1 MTLTP
6 ADNIFSPSLR
16 LITFILLCSFS
27 LNAQTKHSR
36 SQAGVTYY
44 VDPNKGNDR
53 NTGTAV
59 SKPWKTFEN
68 LNRLTLSAGDGVKI
82 ITPGSFHTS
91 LILKAKGTKDKPVKV
106 WFAPG
111 RYNFFPDGAV
121 KKQLHITNTNDT
133 PYALKAIALM
143 FDSCRF
149 VNVEAFN
156 AATIVLRGK
165 MIETFVNAC
174 DHIRLSGLNFDY
186 QRPTVSELKVLSAT
200 NNYADVLIHKD
211 SKYTIK
217 DSLLTWQGEGWSYS
231 PGSYWQV
238 LDPVTNELERVDIPV
253 EKAKFSSTGAHTVRI
268 HFSQNPGFKTGM
280 IYQNRDIT
288 RDCAGIF
295 MRNSSNLWLK
305 DLNIYFMHGMGVVSQ
320 YCNNIKIDHV
330 AVRPLASSGRTC
342 AAWADI
348 LHFAGCKGKIEV
360 GNSYLSGAN
369 DDAINVHGIHLKI
382 LEKSAANQLKVR
394 FMHNQ
399 TYGFNA
405 YAAGDSIDF
414 IKPQT
419 LLAYGSNVVTDSK
432 MLSDKEILLTL
443 QSPVMADV
451 QLGDAIENTTATPQV
466 WIHHT
471 TIARIPT
478 RGILTT
484 TRRKVVIDNNNLQR
498 TYLTGILVSDDAANW
513 YESGMVKDL
522 TVSNNNF
529 YYCGGPVI
537 AIHPENQETGN
548 AAVHS
553 NITVTGNHFY
563 LKDNSLFSAKNT
575 ANIKLINNDIKLKGQ
590 LKKMEDLIKLDHC
603 TDVKT
608 SPNNINVLNK

>member
-1 MTLTP
+1 MQTRDQFLRSFTLIVF
-6 ADNIFSPSLR
+6 A
-16 LITFILLCSFS
+16 LCCTLS
-27 LNAQTKHSR
+27 LNAQNKHLRPS
-36 SQAGVTYY
+36 SGVTYFI
-44 VDPNKGNDR
+44 DPGKGNDS
-53 NTGTAV
+53 NTGTTIN
-59 SKPWKTFEN
+59 KPWKTFEQ
-68 LNRLTLSAGDGVKI
+68 LNQLTLSAGDGVRVI
-82 ITPGSFHTS
+82 APGSFHTS
-91 LILKAKGTKDKPVKV
+91 LVLKARGTKERPVKV

-121 KKQLHITNTNDT
+121 KKQLHITNANDT

-143 FDSCRF
+143 FDSCKY
-149 VNVEAFN
+149 VDVEASN

-186 QRPTVSELKVLSAT
+186 QRPTVSELKVLSVT
-200 NNYADVLIHKD
+200 DSYADVLINKD

-217 DSLLTWQGEGWSYS
+217 DSLLTWQGEGWSYR
-231 PGSYWQV
+231 PGWYWQV
-238 LDPVTNELERVDIPV
+238 LDPATNELERTDIPL
-253 EKAKFSSTGAHTVRI
+253 EKAKFSSTGDNKVRI
-268 HFSQNPGFKTGM
+268 HFAKNPGFKEGL
-280 IYQNRDIT
+280 IYQNRDVT

-305 DLNIYFMHGMGVVSQ
+305 DLNIYFMHGMGVVIQ

-330 AVRPLASSGRTC
+330 AVKPQASSGRTC

-348 LHFAGCKGKIEV
+348 LHFAGCQGKIEV

-382 LEKSAANQLKVR
+382 IEKPAANQIKVK
-394 FMHNQ
+394 FMHDQ

-405 YAAGDSIDF
+405 YAEGDSIDF

-419 LLAYGSNVVTDSK
+419 LLAYGSNVVTESK
-432 MLSDKEILLTL
+432 MLNDKEILLTL
-443 QSPVMADV
+443 QSPVTTDV

-471 TIARIPT
+471 TIVRIPT

-484 TRRKVVIDNNNLQR
+484 TRRKIVIENNDFQR
-498 TYLTGILVSDDAANW
+498 THMSGVSVSDDAANW
-513 YESGMVKDL
+513 YESGMVKDF

-529 YYCGGPVI
+529 YYCGEPVI
-537 AIHPENQETGN
+537 VVHPENQETGN
-548 AAVHS
+548 TAVHS

-563 LKDNSLFSAKNT
+563 LKDNNIFSAKNT
-575 ANIKLINNDIKLKGQ
+575 SKIQLINNDIKLKGQ
-590 LKKMEDLIKLDHC
+590 LKKINELVKLDHC

>member
-1 MTLTP
+1 MQTG
-6 ADNIFSPSLR
+6 NRFSRS
-16 LITFILLCSFS
+16 FILIVFAFFCALG
-27 LNAQTKHSR
+27 LNAQTKHLRPSPDN
-36 SQAGVTYY
+36 TYFI
-44 VDPNKGNDR
+44 DPAKGNDH
-53 NTGTAV
+53 NTGTTIG
-59 SKPWKTFEN
+59 KPWKTFAN
-68 LNRLTLSAGDGVKI
+68 LNLLTLSAGDGVKI
-82 ITPGSFHTS
+82 MAPGSFHTS
-91 LILKAKGTKDKPVKV
+91 LVLKAKGTRERPVKV

-111 RYNFFPDGAV
+111 RYNFFQDGAV
-121 KKQLHITNTNDT
+121 KRQLHITNTNDT

-143 FDSCRF
+143 FDSCRY
-149 VNVEAFN
+149 VDVEASN

-165 MIETFVNAC
+165 MIETFVDAC

-186 QRPTVSELKVLSAT
+186 QRPTVSELKVLSVT
-200 NNYADVLIHKD
+200 NSYADVLINKD

-217 DSLLTWQGEGWSYS
+217 DSLLTWQGEGWSYR
-231 PGSYWQV
+231 PGWYWQV
-238 LDPVTNELERVDIPV
+238 LDPAANELERTDMSL
-253 EKAKFSSTGAHTVRI
+253 EKAKFSSIANNKVRI
-268 HFSQNPGFKTGM
+268 HFAKNPGFKAGL
-280 IYQNRDIT
+280 IYQNRDVT

-382 LEKSAANQLKVR
+382 MEKPAANQLRVK
-394 FMHNQ
+394 FMHDQ

-405 YAAGDSIDF
+405 YTAGDSIDF

-419 LLAYGSNVVTDSK
+419 LLAYGSNVVTESK
-432 MLSDKEILLTL
+432 MLNDKEILLTL
-443 QSPVMADV
+443 QSPVTADV
-451 QLGDAIENTTATPQV
+451 QLGDAIENATATPQV

-484 TRRKVVIDNNNLQR
+484 TRRKVVIENNNFQR
-498 TYLTGILVSDDAANW
+498 THLSGVLVSDDAANW

-522 TVSNNNF
+522 TISNNNF
-529 YYCGGPVI
+529 YNCGEPVI

-553 NITVTGNHFY
+553 NITVTNNLFY
-563 LKDNSLFSAKNT
+563 LKDNGLFSAKNT
-575 ANIKLINNDIKLKGQ
+575 SNIRLINNEIKLNGQ
-590 LKKMEDLIKLDHC
+590 LRKIDDLIKLDHC

-608 SPNNINVLNK
+608 SANNINMLNK

>member
-1 MTLTP
+1 M
-6 ADNIFSPSLR
+6 
-16 LITFILLCSFS
+16 
-27 LNAQTKHSR
+27 QTGNLFSR
-36 SQAGVTYY
+36 SSILIVLALFFALGLKAQAKHTRPSAGITYFI
-44 VDPNKGNDR
+44 DPAKGNDH

-59 SKPWKTFEN
+59 GKPWKTFEQ
-68 LNRLTLSAGDGVKI
+68 LNRLTLSAGDGVKVI
-82 ITPGSFHTS
+82 APGSFHTS
-91 LILKAKGTKDKPVKV
+91 LVLKAMGTKERPVKV

-111 RYNFFPDGAV
+111 RYNFFPDGAT
-121 KKQLHITNTNDT
+121 KRQLHITNTNDT

-143 FDSCRF
+143 FDSCKY
-149 VNVEAFN
+149 VDVEASN

-186 QRPTVSELKVLSAT
+186 QRPTVSELKVLSVT
-200 NNYADVLIHKD
+200 NNYADVLINKD

-217 DSLLTWQGEGWSYS
+217 DSLLTWQGEGWSYR
-231 PGSYWQV
+231 PGWYWQV
-238 LDPVTNELERVDIPV
+238 LDPATNELERTDISI
-253 EKAKFSSTGAHTVRI
+253 EKAKFSSMGGNKVRI
-268 HFSQNPGFKTGM
+268 HFAKNPGFKAGL
-280 IYQNRDIT
+280 IYQNRDVT

-330 AVRPLASSGRTC
+330 AVKPSASSGRTC

-382 LEKSAANQLKVR
+382 IEKPAAKQLRVK
-394 FMHNQ
+394 FMHDQ

-405 YAAGDSIDF
+405 YAEGDSIDF

-419 LLAYGSNVVTDSK
+419 LLAYGSNVVTESK
-432 MLSDKEILLTL
+432 MLNDKEILLTL
-443 QSPVMADV
+443 QSPVTADV

-484 TRRKVVIDNNNLQR
+484 TRRKIVIENNNFQR
-498 TYLTGILVSDDAANW
+498 THMSGVSVSDDAANW

-522 TVSNNNF
+522 TISSNNF
-529 YYCGGPVI
+529 YYCGEPVI

-548 AAVHS
+548 VAVHS
-553 NITVTGNHFY
+553 NITMIGNHFY
-563 LKDNSLFSAKNT
+563 LKDNNILSAKNT
-575 ANIKLINNDIKLKGQ
+575 ASIRLINNDIQLKGQ
-590 LKKMEDLIKLDHC
+590 LKKIDDLVKLDHC
-603 TDVKT
+603 TDVKI
-608 SPNNINVLNK
+608 SPNNINALNK